1 VNLNESSQRTVRL
14 SSNAI
19 EYLGAMRGLLLFA
32 FRFFFP
38 PLREISFRALMFHA
52 KAQRK
57 TQDAKI
63 IRLNDTQAAHTL
75 PNKSA

>member
-1 VNLNESSQRTVRL
+1 MNLNESSQRTVRL

-19 EYLGAMRGLLLFA
+19 EYMGAVRGLLLFA

-57 TQDAKI
+57 TLDAEI
-63 IRLNDTQAAHTL
+63 IWPHGTHLAE
-75 PNKSA
+75 